1 MRDRD
6 LAHGER
12 LAQQQ
17 AHLLLALIRREPA
30 ERALLALGQA
40 HPVLDPRGL
49 DGVQQVLA
57 LKGQVALKDQHKLAV
72 REDGHA
78 PDGR

>member
-1 MRDRD
+1 VCDAVKR
-6 LAHGER
+6 ATH
-12 LAQQQ
+12 
-17 AHLLLALIRREPA
+17 LALIRSQPA

-40 HPVLDPRGL
+40 DPVLDARVL

-57 LKGQVALKDQHKLAV
+57 LERQITFEYQYEFAV
-72 REDGHA
+72 RKDGHA

>member
-1 MRDRD
+1 MCDAVKR
-6 LAHGER
+6 ATH
-12 LAQQQ
+12 
-17 AHLLLALIRREPA
+17 LALIRGQPA

-40 HPVLDPRGL
+40 HPVLDARVL

-57 LKGQVALKDQHKLAV
+57 LKRQITFKDEYEFAV

-78 PDGR
+78 SDSR